1 MLDFRSAALAA
12 ITLPLVWAVSL
23 NDLPKCA
30 VSHPI
35 PQASRASK
43 TSDTSVQQNAASSA
57 LASTPC
63 GLLDFQCICS
73 YVPFVSALSASV
85 QQTCSAADQQGIP
98 LTHEATPFHADFSFV
113 GVLSF
118 GQALC
123 GPYGVNL
130 HVPAIAAADTVA
142 PSAAPSSAA
151 APAPSPTNAAAVD
164 NLHGANPAIA
174 PAPGAA
180 TSSSAIPVSPSDLSN
195 SDSISAPSAT
205 ATSTPS
211 AAPSSYIVYDTNS
224 VFPSVTIDHS
234 SSATADAVDPA
245 QQYATPTRSYHANAT
260 TNATVAASSP
270 IPYVGAAVSSNV
282 QSTGMVLMAILGL
295 CWGL

>member
-1 MLDFRSAALAA
+1 MVMLDFRSAALAA

-30 VSHPI
+30 
-35 PQASRASK
+35 
-43 TSDTSVQQNAASSA
+43 QNAASSA

-85 QQTCSAADQQGIP
+85 QQTCSAADQQG
-98 LTHEATPFHADFSFV
+98 
-113 GVLSF
+113 VLSF

-151 APAPSPTNAAAVD
+151 APAPSPTNVAAVD
-164 NLHGANPAIA
+164 NSNGANPAIA

-180 TSSSAIPVSPSDLSN
+180 TSSSAIPVSPSDLSD

-234 SSATADAVDPA
+234 SSAITDAVDPA